1 LRAYARLLSSII
13 RMVSEI
19 INLSKLL
26 SEVKSYGD
34 KLRYSKKS
42 QGASTGTRHDLG
54 PVVVWNATR
63 ACNLSCRHCY
73 AGSDGSKNPEELTT
87 EEARNFIDQLAAL
100 NVPVLLISGGEPLL
114 RPDLEKLIK
123 QAVAFGIR
131 VTLSTNGTLITPERA
146 GRFKELGVSYVGISI
161 DGLPETHNHFR
172 GEENAF
178 DRALAGIKNCQ
189 QVGQKVGLR
198 FTLTAFNRDEIP
210 AVFDLL
216 LEENIARLCFYH
228 LVHQGRG
235 STLNEAALSSKETRE
250 VLDYIISRSDRLPQ
264 EHGEKEILTVANH
277 VDGIYLYLKLREAG
291 DPRAE
296 RILQYLKYNGGNR
309 SGTALACV
317 DWKGS
322 VHPDQFS
329 MNHNLGNI
337 REETLKRIWHS
348 ADSGLLKKLRNR
360 KRHLQGRC
368 ADCSWLSVCNGN
380 FRARAEAATGEYWA
394 EDPGCYLTAAE
405 LSRGGSVFENNPHRE
420 AADNA

>member
-1 LRAYARLLSSII
+1 
-13 RMVSEI
+13 MVSKI

-26 SEVKSYGD
+26 TEVQSYGD

-42 QGASTGTRHDLG
+42 KGARTGTRHDLG

-63 ACNLSCRHCY
+63 ACNLSCQHCY
-73 AGSDGSKNPEELTT
+73 AGSDGSRNPEELST
-87 EEARNFIDQLAAL
+87 EEARDFIDQLAAL

-114 RPDLEKLIK
+114 RSDLEELIK
-123 QAVAFGIR
+123 EAVSSGIR
-131 VTLSTNGTLITPERA
+131 VTLSTNGTLITPEKA
-146 GRFKELGVSYVGISI
+146 ARFKELGVSYVGISI

-172 GEENAF
+172 GEEKAF
-178 DRALAGIKNCQ
+178 ARALTGIKNCQ

-198 FTLTAFNRDEIP
+198 YTLTAFNREEVP

-235 STLNEAALSSKETRE
+235 STLNEAALSGEETRE
-250 VLDYIISRSDRLPQ
+250 TLDYIIFRSDRLPQ
-264 EHGEKEILTVANH
+264 EHGDKEILTVANH
-277 VDGIYLYLKLREAG
+277 VDGIYLYLKLLEDG

-317 DWKGS
+317 DWKGN

-337 REETLKRIWHS
+337 REKSLKSIWQS
-348 ADSGLLKKLRNR
+348 ADSGLLQKLRNR
-360 KRHLQGRC
+360 RSYLQGRC
-368 ADCSWLSVCNGN
+368 ANCSWLPVCNGN
-380 FRARAEAATGEYWA
+380 FRARAEAATGDYWA

-405 LSRGGSVFENNPHRE
+405 LARGSSVFQNNPQRE